1 MTMES
6 AIAKEKTWQSTVTS
20 AEKKTT
26 SLKIVQRQ
34 KHKAIAIKFPAFKN
48 KQGRKKRRP
57 NKGNAKEKK
66 DVEMTAAEENPK
78 DVRSSDKEETAI
90 INGALNP
97 AQDN

>member
-6 AIAKEKTWQSTVTS
+6 AIAKEKTWQSTITS

-26 SLKIVQRQ
+26 SLGP
-34 KHKAIAIKFPAFKN
+34 IKETR
-48 KQGRKKRRP
+48 RK
-57 NKGNAKEKK
+57 KK

-90 INGALNP
+90 TDGVLNP